1 MAGAYS
7 LFMWWPLLQQPTTGF
22 CSETCDNCNPLKK
35 THKVT
40 SRLTTKRVTA
50 LNPKKYEEPHQVD
63 NFNLNGQ
70 FSPQAN
76 QLSYAQFAPTIVN
89 DMDSSFHVYMY
100 LYSGSNFN
108 YMMVDNSIIFAFSF
122 LYSNFINVL
131 MHFIIVGSP
140 DKLRPCSL
148 LL

>member
-1 MAGAYS
+1 M
-7 LFMWWPLLQQPTTGF
+7 QPA
-22 CSETCDNCNPLKK
+22 KK